1 MLDGARNHDDPG
13 LPPLPHPER
22 LALGAIEAPR
32 RRRGFLPRDCGE
44 AAALLILMVLGAL
57 AVAEAATLALL
68 NEKMLA
74 VLGIVP

>member
-1 MLDGARNHDDPG
+1 MLDGARHHDDPG

-22 LALGAIEAPR
+22 LAQSIEAPR

-57 AVAEAATLALL
+57 AVAKAATLALL
-68 NEKMLA
+68 NEQLLA
-74 VLGIVP
+74 AIGIVP